1 MRIVGKCIYL
11 RAIDSEDNKLL
22 FELIN
27 DPETEKM
34 VGGSSWPVSKEEQE
48 MWQKDQIGRKDILRC
63 IIVEKDTDNPV
74 GTIILSDID
83 SKNGVAQVHIKI
95 LNEFRG

>member
-48 MWQKDQIGRKDILRC
+48 M
-63 IIVEKDTDNPV
+63 
-74 GTIILSDID
+74 
-83 SKNGVAQVHIKI
+83 
-95 LNEFRG
+95 